1 MNSILMSLVA
11 FFLIQPVEEAITA
24 RLEQMQAPQAIV
36 EKVAA
41 CSRQAVPAA
50 VDRVTSDPAWAVTT
64 LVTVW
69 LGQTDSQTILVD
81 IAPDCEQ
88 ALDAARPFL
97 SDGGA

>member
-1 MNSILMSLVA
+1 MTGILMSLVS
-11 FFLIQPVEEAITA
+11 FFLLQPVEQAITA
-24 RLEQMQAPQAIV
+24 ELARARAPQAIV

-50 VDRVTSDPAWAVTT
+50 VDRVMSDPAWAVTT

-69 LGQTDSQTILVD
+69 LGQTDSQVILID
-81 IAPDCEQ
+81 IAPDCGQ

>member
-1 MNSILMSLVA
+1 MTGILMSLVS
-11 FFLIQPVEEAITA
+11 FFLLQPVEQAITA
-24 RLEQMQAPQAIV
+24 ELARARAPQAIV

-50 VDRVTSDPAWAVTT
+50 VDRVMSDPAWAVTT

-69 LGQTDSQTILVD
+69 LGQTDSQAILID